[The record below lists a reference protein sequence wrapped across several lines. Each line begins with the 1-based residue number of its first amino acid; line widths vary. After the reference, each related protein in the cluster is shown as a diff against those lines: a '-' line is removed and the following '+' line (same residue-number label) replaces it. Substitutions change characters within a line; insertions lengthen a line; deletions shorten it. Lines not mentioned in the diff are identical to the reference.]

1 VTLTINHTL
10 TKPQFS
16 LVKSKAAF
24 PAFVGGFGSGKTQ
37 AAIFRTLHKKLAY
50 PKQNVAYY
58 LPTYDLIS
66 QIAFPRFSELLDTM
80 KIPFQLNRSEKII
93 YLLGGGQIILRTMDQ
108 PERIIGYEVADSVI
122 DELDTLKRDKAA
134 EVWRKVVA
142 RNRQK
147 KPDQSINT
155 VGVATTPEGFRFVY
169 ENWYRTPFANSEL
182 IVASTYSNRNN
193 LPDGYI
199 QQLRDTYPSNMLAAY
214 LDGQFVN
221 LTQGSVYA
229 EFDRHKNMCNTT
241 VETDETLHIGMDF
254 NVGQM
259 AACVHVLRDN
269 EPHAV
274 DEFVNYLDTPAL
286 IRAIENRYQ
295 GHRIMAYPDASGKSR
310 RSVNASE
317 SDISLLRQ
325 AKFSVLANSSNPFIK
340 DRVAAFNKMIYKDGK
355 RQYKI
360 NVDKCPHLTEGLEK
374 QAYDKNGEPDKT
386 SGLDHILDGA
396 GYFIS
401 YRYPVAKHVATQ
413 MKLKGL

>member
-1 VTLTINHTL
+1 MSQTLNYVL
-10 TKPQFS
+10 TKPQFAF
-16 LVKSKAAF
+16 VKSVATF

-37 AAIFRTLHKKLAY
+37 AAIFRVLKKKLDY
-50 PKQNVAYY
+50 PKENVAYY

-66 QIAFPRFSELLDTM
+66 QIAFPRFSELLDEM
-80 KIPFQLNRSEKII
+80 KIPHQLNKSEKII
-93 YLLGGGQIILRTMDQ
+93 YVMGGAQIILRTMDQ
-108 PERIIGYEVADSVI
+108 PERIIGYEVADSVV

-134 EVWRKVVA
+134 EVWRKIVA

-147 KPDQSINT
+147 KPDKSPNS
-155 VGVATTPEGFRFVY
+155 VGVATTPEGFRYVY
-169 ENWYRTPFANSEL
+169 ENWYRTPFANSQL
-182 IVASTYSNRNN
+182 IRASTMSNQAN
-193 LPDGYI
+193 LPEGYV

-214 LDGQFVN
+214 LDGEFVN

-229 EFDRHKNMCNTT
+229 EFDRELNRCNTT
-241 VETDETLHIGMDF
+241 IETDETLHIGVDF

-286 IRAIENRYQ
+286 IRAIEQRYPSR
-295 GHRIMAYPDASGKSR
+295 RIMVYPDASGKSR
-310 RSVNASE
+310 KSVNASE
-317 SDISLLRQ
+317 SDNSLLRQ
-325 AKFSVLANSSNPFIK
+325 AKFTVLAHSSNPFIK
-340 DRVAAFNKMIYKDGK
+340 DRVAAFNKMIHKEGK

-386 SGLDHILDGA
+386 SGLDHVLDAA

-401 YRYPVAKHVATQ
+401 YRYPVAKHISSQ
-413 MKLKGL
+413 IKLKGL